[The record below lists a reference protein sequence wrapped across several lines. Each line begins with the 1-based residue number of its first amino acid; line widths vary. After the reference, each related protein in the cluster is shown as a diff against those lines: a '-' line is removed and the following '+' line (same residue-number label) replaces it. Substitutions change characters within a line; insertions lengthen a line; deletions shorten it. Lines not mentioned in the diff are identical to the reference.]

1 MEKYQKLLPFSASI
15 GKTGE
20 LEIAGHNVRELA
32 EKWGT
37 PLYIYDGITLKEK
50 IDSLYKLGA
59 EEYKGKFDITYASK
73 AYLSLGFARHLAS
86 LGVGVDV
93 VSLGEMKIAG
103 MAGFPPERVHLHG
116 NNKSEEELE
125 FALDWGAFSIVVD
138 SLEELAF
145 LEELAA
151 RKKKKM
157 QIWLRIA
164 PGVDVDTH
172 PYLQTGHTASKF
184 GIPIPDG
191 QAVRA
196 IEWAKGSEWLNLIGL
211 HTHIGSQI
219 SDAKPYQRA
228 VRMLLKIAA
237 EADFVPQQISTGGGW
252 GVLYR
257 PEDKETKERDWVAMV
272 ADALH
277 EECAALGYPLPQ
289 LVLEPGRWLTAQ
301 AGLAVYRVGFQK
313 KSREGIHVVAVDGGM
328 ADNPRPAMYQAVYC
342 ALVVE
347 RPMAKPIQK
356 VNLVGKYCETGDVLI
371 AGVELPEVKRGDLI
385 AMPSAGAYQLSMASN
400 YNMAARPAVL
410 WLEPGSVELLQKRED
425 PSDAGWWVDAQ

>member
-1 MEKYQKLLPFSASI
+1 MEKYQKLLPFSTSV
-15 GKTGE
+15 GKTGQ

-50 IDSLYKLGA
+50 LASLYKLGA

-93 VSLGEMKIAG
+93 VSLGEMKIAK
-103 MAGFPPERVHLHG
+103 MAGFSPERVHLHG

-125 FALDWGAFSIVVD
+125 FALDWGIFSIVVD
-138 SLEELAF
+138 SLEELEF
-145 LEELAA
+145 LDKLAA
-151 RKKKKM
+151 RKKKRM
-157 QIWLRIA
+157 QIWLRIT

-172 PYLQTGHTASKF
+172 PYLQTGHAASKF

-196 IEWAKGSEWLNLIGL
+196 IECAKRSEWLNLIGL
-211 HTHIGSQI
+211 HTHVGSQI
-219 SDAKPYQRA
+219 SDARPYQRA

-237 EADFVPQQISTGGGW
+237 EADFIPQQISTGGGW
-252 GVLYR
+252 GVSYR
-257 PEDKETKERDWVAMV
+257 PEDKENKERDWVAMI

-277 EECAALGYPLPQ
+277 RECTALDWPLPQ

-313 KSREGIHVVAVDGGM
+313 KSREGFHVISVDGGM
-328 ADNPRPAMYQAVYC
+328 ADNPRPAMYQAVYT

-347 RPMAKPIQK
+347 RPTATTIQK
-356 VNLVGKYCETGDVLI
+356 ASLVGKYCESGDVLI
-371 AGVELPEVKRGDLI
+371 AEVELPEVNRGDLI

-410 WLEPGSVELLQKRED
+410 WLEPSGVELLQKRED
-425 PSDAGWWVDAQ
+425 PTESGWWVETE